1 MTIRQRLTKKVTPFE
16 RRAFETAYTILDASG
31 LRYQSQQI
39 DGLAIILMAFAEQ
52 EIRVRRDEERLEVRR
67 RDLEPR

>member
-1 MTIRQRLTKKVTPFE
+1 MTIRQRQVTKATPFE

-39 DGLAIILMAFAEQ
+39 DGLAVILMAFAE
-52 EIRVRRDEERLEVRR
+52 EEMRLRDADASRSK
-67 RDLEPR
+67 DLEAL